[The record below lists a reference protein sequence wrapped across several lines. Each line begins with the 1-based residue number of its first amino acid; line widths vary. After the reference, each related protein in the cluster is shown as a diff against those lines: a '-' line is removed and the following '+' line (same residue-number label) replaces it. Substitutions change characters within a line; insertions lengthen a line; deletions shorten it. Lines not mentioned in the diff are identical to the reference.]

1 MTPPPPQYYTFA
13 RRMALAKAFPEHFTY
28 EPPEAAAAVS
38 GGDFGGEVWGHLG
51 VPWVSP
57 HPLGVPLVSLGV
69 PMSPLVSPHPLG
81 VPWVPPLGA
90 LRNSLGC
97 PHFPLVSSGCPHI
110 LWVSPFV
117 FLGVPISLGCPLGV
131 P

>member
-1 MTPPPPQYYTFA
+1 MTPPPQYYTFA

-38 GGDFGGEVWGHLG
+38 GGDSGGGSG
-51 VPWVSP
+51 VTSVSP
-57 HPLGVPLVSLGV
+57 
-69 PMSPLVSPHPLG
+69 
-81 VPWVPPLGA
+81 
-90 LRNSLGC
+90 
-97 PHFPLVSSGCPHI
+97 GCPHI

-117 FLGVPISLGCPLGV
+117 SLRCPHILWVSLKCSWVSPHPLGV